1 MEAQGF
7 KRKETIIYQDN
18 QRAILLEKNGRE
30 SSGKRTRHM
39 NIKYFFIKDRVDKG
53 EITIKFCPTE
63 EMVADHFTKPLQ
75 G

>member
-1 MEAQGF
+1 MG
-7 KRKETIIYQDN
+7 
-18 QRAILLEKNGRE
+18 E
-30 SSGKRTRHM
+30 SQAERGQIHM